1 MNERRGEKRKIY
13 SVLFL
18 IILCVSCAPPGYITK
33 SFPSEQGENF
43 SKVWVIRSYN
53 YMGVGLSV
61 EVILDN
67 QPIAYLNIGEYIE
80 FSLRPEVHT
89 LGVAVGGMGRY
100 EKEINFGPREE
111 YYFLTG
117 PGAAAFDYYQ
127 LTREKGQEWLRRKG
141 MKRIEESRQ
150 VEE

>member
-1 MNERRGEKRKIY
+1 MNKRRRKKRKIY

-18 IILCVSCAPPGYITK
+18 MMILCVSCAPPSYITK
-33 SFPSEQGENF
+33 SFPREQGENL

-53 YMGVGLSV
+53 PTGVGLSV
-61 EVILDN
+61 EVLIDKK
-67 QPIAYLNIGEYIE
+67 PIAYLNIGEYIE

-89 LGVAVGGMGRY
+89 LGVAVGGMGEY
-100 EKEINFGPREE
+100 EKQINFEPGKE

-117 PGAAAFDYYQ
+117 PGATAFDYYQ
-127 LTREKGQEWLRRKG
+127 LTKEKGQERLKR
-141 MKRIEESRQ
+141 MKKIGESRQ